1 MKKITLLFAIIS
13 STTYS
18 FSQEEKEPLIKNE
31 IGINTIPLIKASI
44 GVDHSKENRYA
55 LSYKRVIT
63 PKSAIRVT
71 AIVGKVNPL
80 PFNSGK
86 FSAK

>member
-1 MKKITLLFAIIS
+1 MQSFIQLLLVFL
-13 STTYS
+13 
-18 FSQEEKEPLIKNE
+18 EKEKELLIKNE
-31 IGINTIPLIKASI
+31 IEINTIPLIKASI

-71 AIVGKVNPL
+71 AI
-80 PFNSGK
+80 FNCR
-86 FSAK
+86 